1 MVDNDGL
8 ESYLVSDIVTDCL
21 LVRNPYVLRCVCIFY
36 RAHVVIQVL
45 RVPESTPPLPKDV
58 KDMIDRRIEII
69 NNKEELVSVLNP
81 VTFVDVLLLP
91 GCRNW
96 VNLSLCDR

>member
-1 MVDNDGL
+1 M
-8 ESYLVSDIVTDCL
+8 
-21 LVRNPYVLRCVCIFY
+21 
-36 RAHVVIQVL
+36 
-45 RVPESTPPLPKDV
+45 PESTPPLPKDV

-81 VTFVDVLLLP
+81 VTFVDVLLLQ
-91 GCRNW
+91 GCQNW

>member
-1 MVDNDGL
+1 M
-8 ESYLVSDIVTDCL
+8 
-21 LVRNPYVLRCVCIFY
+21 
-36 RAHVVIQVL
+36 VIQVL

-81 VTFVDVLLLP
+81 VECYVIT
-91 GCRNW
+91 G
-96 VNLSLCDR
+96 LS